1 MQAIDVIKRLMT
13 KLNLGIY
20 EGCIYR
26 KPKEAKYTFVFCSS
40 VFDFIHSILGNP
52 EVANVI
58 AGQVSN
64 IISLM
69 AVPSSRIIKPII
81 IDHNFI
87 EVQPYGTVFKI
98 EKKVFEVD
106 PETLKGKMFDICK

>member
-1 MQAIDVIKRLMT
+1 
-13 KLNLGIY
+13 
-20 EGCIYR
+20 
-26 KPKEAKYTFVFCSS
+26 
-40 VFDFIHSILGNP
+40 
-52 EVANVI
+52 
-58 AGQVSN
+58 
-64 IISLM
+64 M

-87 EVQPYGTVFKI
+87 EVQPYGTVFNI